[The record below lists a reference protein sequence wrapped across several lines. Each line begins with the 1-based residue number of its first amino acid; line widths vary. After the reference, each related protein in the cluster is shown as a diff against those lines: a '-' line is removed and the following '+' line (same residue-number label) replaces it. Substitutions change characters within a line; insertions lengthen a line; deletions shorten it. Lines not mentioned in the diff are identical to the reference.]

1 MRLKF
6 EDMRELRKRVVE
18 LVNQEKVRIRWN
30 HIRPHHDVR
39 RHEILATLLYGALLK
54 PDMKVE
60 GRYIAW
66 SRLTE
71 KGRLVRVVFEV
82 QKINGEL
89 VVVVTAF
96 GEE

>member
-6 EDMRELRKRVVE
+6 EDMGELRKRVVE
-18 LVNQEKVRIRWN
+18 LVNQNNVTIKWD
-30 HIRPHHDVR
+30 HIRPLHDVR
-39 RHEILATLLYGALLK
+39 GHEIFNALRYGSPLR
-54 PDMKVE
+54 PDREVK
-60 GRYIAW
+60 GRYVTW

-71 KGRLVRVVFEV
+71 EGRLVRVVFEI
-82 QKINGEL
+82 QKIDREN

>member
-6 EDMRELRKRVVE
+6 EDMCELRRRVVE
-18 LVNQEKVRIRWN
+18 LVNQEKVQIKWS
-30 HIRPHHDVR
+30 HIRSRHDIR
-39 RHEILATLLYGALLK
+39 RHEIFMALRHGTPLK
-54 PDMKVE
+54 PDREVK
-60 GRYIAW
+60 GRYVTW

-71 KGRLVRVVFEV
+71 GGRLIRVVFEV
-82 QKINGEL
+82 RKINGEY

>member
-6 EDMRELRKRVVE
+6 EDMRELKKRVVE
-18 LVNQEKVRIRWN
+18 LVNEEKVKIRWD

-39 RHEILATLLYGALLK
+39 RHEIFATLRYGTPLK
-54 PDMKVE
+54 PDREVE
-60 GRYIAW
+60 GRYVAW

-71 KGRLVRVVFEV
+71 EGRLIRAVFEV
-82 QKINGEL
+82 QKIDGEL